1 MTDESPANAGRAAAP
16 KAVRSEIEKL
26 YRDHGHA
33 VLRRARRLLRN
44 DDDAHDVMQDVFL
57 AIFKRPDQF
66 EARSS
71 IATYLYSATT
81 HACLNRL
88 RDGKNRTR
96 LVAIEAAG
104 ASSRAPAVAAESALA
119 CEILAALSPDEA
131 ALAVYLFCDELTH
144 DEIAGLLG
152 CSRRHVGD
160 LASRLRRRIMERVA

>member
-1 MTDESPANAGRAAAP
+1 M
-16 KAVRSEIEKL
+16 SEIEKL

-44 DDDAHDVMQDVFL
+44 DDDARDVVQDVFL
-57 AIFKRPDQF
+57 AMFKQQF

-71 IATYLYSATT
+71 VATYLYAATT

-88 RDGKNRTR
+88 RDGKTRTR
-96 LVAIEAAG
+96 LVAIEAA
-104 ASSRAPAVAAESALA
+104 ASTGRASPTAPTAALA
-119 CEILAALSPDEA
+119 CEILSALSPDDA

-144 DEIAGLLG
+144 DEIAGMLG

>member
-1 MTDESPANAGRAAAP
+1 MTP
-16 KAVRSEIEKL
+16 IEKL

-44 DDDAHDVMQDVFL
+44 DDDANDVLQDVFL
-57 AIFKRPDQF
+57 SMFRQPEQF

-71 IATYLYSATT
+71 VATYLYAATT

-88 RDGKNRTR
+88 RDGKTRTR
-96 LVAIEAAG
+96 LVAIEAAA
-104 ASSRAPAVAAESALA
+104 ASGRASPAATSSALA
-119 CEILAALSPDEA
+119 CEILSALSPEDA